1 MAYGQNMKAPNSG
14 IASLMAMRGRQGDN
28 TLVHVNPMEL
38 RALNSMAPGGLTQNP
53 ATGLP
58 EAFKLKDIL
67 PALGAVAGAA
77 ILGPALGITGALG
90 AGISTGLGAAA
101 GTAAAGGNREEILA
115 SGALSGLTA
124 GLGAKAAGLGT
135 EGAKAAGVGTE
146 GVKGAIS
153 DPTTQLGSNV
163 QRQAADIAAGQAT
176 KFPATVYPEA
186 MQQSIQMDKLMAA
199 RQAPTFMERVGDF
212 GDISKRVGG
221 LSGVA
226 TKSLAASTPMLMNQ
240 TQPPV
245 KGARPIQS
253 IRTEQRPMQDREE
266 IDRYIRQG
274 GVLPT
279 FFEPNPFVTQP
290 GIYREDGGAVQTQ
303 TTDGNTIKGDSYVLD
318 AFDVAAIGNGN
329 TMAGADII
337 MNALGKSND
346 DSFSGLVVTDN
357 SGVAD
362 DVSFNVRD
370 GGEITKAMISG
381 GEVVLAPDQVERA
394 GGVEN
399 IDKFREELTQR
410 VYKGEPSKVDSRFL
424 QKLA

>member
-1 MAYGQNMKAPNSG
+1 MAYGQNMKAPNAG
-14 IASLMAMRGRQGDN
+14 IASLMAMRGRRGDN

-38 RALNSMAPGGLTQNP
+38 KALNAMAPGGLSQNP

-67 PALGAVAGAA
+67 PALGAVAGSVF
-77 ILGPALGITGALG
+77 LGPLIGAGALAGGLG
-90 AGISTGLGAAA
+90 AGLGSAAGAAA
-101 GTAAAGGNREEILA
+101 AGYNREEIL
-115 SGALSGLTA
+115 GTGLMSGLTA
-124 GLGAKAAGLGT
+124 GFVG
-135 EGAKAAGVGTE
+135 GVGTAGKE
-146 GVKGAIS
+146 AA
-153 DPTTQLGSNV
+153 
-163 QRQAADIAAGQAT
+163 QAAVKEGATQGAKTLAEQSVQQGLREQLATRVLPSSTLNTIGQTAAQEGISSAVASQAMGAGLEAAGGTLLKQAGASGLSALAT
-176 KFPATVYPEA
+176 SPA
-186 MQQSIQMDKLMAA
+186 
-199 RQAPTFMERVGDF
+199 FME
-212 GDISKRVGG
+212 SPK
-221 LSGVA
+221 
-226 TKSLAASTPMLMNQ
+226 
-240 TQPPV
+240 PV
-245 KGARPIQS
+245 TGARPIQS
-253 IRTEQRPMQDREE
+253 VKTEQRPTASREE

-274 GVLPT
+274 GVMPT
-279 FFEPNPFVTQP
+279 FFEPNPYVVQE
-290 GIYREDGGAVQTQ
+290 GIYREEGGAVQTQ
-303 TTDGNTIKGDSYVLD
+303 TADGNTVKGDSYVMD

-337 MNALGKSND
+337 MKALGKSND

-362 DVSFNVRD
+362 DVSFNVKD
-370 GGEITKAMISG
+370 GGDITKAMISG

>member
-1 MAYGQNMKAPNSG
+1 MAYGQNMKAPNAG
-14 IASLMAMRGRQGDN
+14 IASLMAMRGRRGDN

-38 RALNSMAPGGLTQNP
+38 KALNAMAPGGLSQNP

-67 PALGAVAGAA
+67 PALGAVAGSVF
-77 ILGPALGITGALG
+77 LGPLIGAGALAGGLG
-90 AGISTGLGAAA
+90 AGLGSAAGAAA
-101 GTAAAGGNREEILA
+101 AGYNREEIL
-115 SGALSGLTA
+115 GTGLMSGLTA
-124 GLGAKAAGLGT
+124 GLVG
-135 EGAKAAGVGTE
+135 GVGTAGKE
-146 GVKGAIS
+146 AA
-153 DPTTQLGSNV
+153 
-163 QRQAADIAAGQAT
+163 QAAVKEGATQGAKTLAEQAGQAGFREQLAT
-176 KFPATVYPEA
+176 RVLPSSTLNTIGQTAAQEGISSAVASQAMGAGLEAAGGTLLKQAGASGLSALATSPAFMESSKPAT
-186 MQQSIQMDKLMAA
+186 
-199 RQAPTFMERVGDF
+199 
-212 GDISKRVGG
+212 
-221 LSGVA
+221 
-226 TKSLAASTPMLMNQ
+226 
-240 TQPPV
+240 
-245 KGARPIQS
+245 GARPIQS
-253 IRTEQRPMQDREE
+253 VKTEQRPTASREE

-274 GVLPT
+274 GVMPI
-279 FFEPNPFVTQP
+279 FFEPNPYVVQE
-290 GIYREDGGAVQTQ
+290 GIYREEGGAVQTQ
-303 TTDGNTIKGDSYVLD
+303 TADGNTVKGDSYVMD

-337 MNALGKSND
+337 MKALGKSND

-362 DVSFNVRD
+362 DVSFNVKD
-370 GGEITKAMISG
+370 GGDITKAMISG

>member
-1 MAYGQNMKAPNSG
+1 
-14 IASLMAMRGRQGDN
+14 
-28 TLVHVNPMEL
+28 
-38 RALNSMAPGGLTQNP
+38 
-53 ATGLP
+53 
-58 EAFKLKDIL
+58 
-67 PALGAVAGAA
+67 
-77 ILGPALGITGALG
+77 
-90 AGISTGLGAAA
+90 
-101 GTAAAGGNREEILA
+101 
-115 SGALSGLTA
+115 
-124 GLGAKAAGLGT
+124 
-135 EGAKAAGVGTE
+135 
-146 GVKGAIS
+146 
-153 DPTTQLGSNV
+153 
-163 QRQAADIAAGQAT
+163 
-176 KFPATVYPEA
+176 
-186 MQQSIQMDKLMAA
+186 
-199 RQAPTFMERVGDF
+199 MERVGDF
-212 GDISKRVGG
+212 GAISERVGG
-221 LSGVA
+221 LSGAA

>member
-1 MAYGQNMKAPNSG
+1 MKAPNSG

-53 ATGLP
+53 STGLP

-67 PALGAVAGAA
+67 PALGAVAGSVF
-77 ILGPALGITGALG
+77 LGPLIGAGAL
-90 AGISTGLGAAA
+90 AGGLGTGLGAAA
-101 GTAAAGGNREEILA
+101 GAAAAGGNREEIIGTGLM
-115 SGALSGLTA
+115 SGLTA
-124 GLGAKAAGLGT
+124 GLVGGAGTAGKEAAQEAIKEGATQGAKTLAEQAAGTSTGGIREQLATRLLPDATIDAIGQSAFQGGIQAGINPAMT
-135 EGAKAAGVGTE
+135 AGLEAAGGTLL
-146 GVKGAIS
+146 KQAGA
-153 DPTTQLGSNV
+153 
-163 QRQAADIAAGQAT
+163 
-176 KFPATVYPEA
+176 
-186 MQQSIQMDKLMAA
+186 
-199 RQAPTFMERVGDF
+199 
-212 GDISKRVGG
+212 GG
-221 LSGVA
+221 LSALA
-226 TKSLAASTPMLMNQ
+226 TSPAFMESSK
-240 TQPPV
+240 PV
-245 KGARPIQS
+245 KGAKPIQS
-253 IRTEQRPMQDREE
+253 IRTEQRPTASREE

-274 GVLPT
+274 GVMPT

>member
-1 MAYGQNMKAPNSG
+1 
-14 IASLMAMRGRQGDN
+14 
-28 TLVHVNPMEL
+28 
-38 RALNSMAPGGLTQNP
+38 MAPGGLTQNP

-77 ILGPALGITGALG
+77 FLGPVLGISGALG

-124 GLGAKAAGLGT
+124 GLGAKAAGVGKAGEAATGLEKVVKT
-135 EGAKAAGVGTE
+135 PGATTATAGKSIPAPE
-146 GVKGAIS
+146 SFGARIGETLPS
-153 DPTTQLGSNV
+153 RAGLYQPASVPPNV
-163 QRQAADIAAGQAT
+163 YTPPPPQT
-176 KFPATVYPEA
+176 
-186 MQQSIQMDKLMAA
+186 L
-199 RQAPTFMERVGDF
+199 MERVGDF
-212 GDISKRVGG
+212 GAISERVGG
-221 LSGVA
+221 LSGAA

-303 TTDGNTIKGDSYVLD
+303 TTDGNTIKL
-318 AFDVAAIGNGN
+318 
-329 TMAGADII
+329 
-337 MNALGKSND
+337 
-346 DSFSGLVVTDN
+346 
-357 SGVAD
+357 
-362 DVSFNVRD
+362 
-370 GGEITKAMISG
+370 
-381 GEVVLAPDQVERA
+381 
-394 GGVEN
+394 
-399 IDKFREELTQR
+399 
-410 VYKGEPSKVDSRFL
+410 
-424 QKLA
+424 

>member
-1 MAYGQNMKAPNSG
+1 MATS
-14 IASLMAMRGRQGDN
+14 
-28 TLVHVNPMEL
+28 
-38 RALNSMAPGGLTQNP
+38 P
-53 ATGLP
+53 A
-58 EAFKLKDIL
+58 
-67 PALGAVAGAA
+67 
-77 ILGPALGITGALG
+77 
-90 AGISTGLGAAA
+90 
-101 GTAAAGGNREEILA
+101 
-115 SGALSGLTA
+115 
-124 GLGAKAAGLGT
+124 
-135 EGAKAAGVGTE
+135 
-146 GVKGAIS
+146 
-153 DPTTQLGSNV
+153 
-163 QRQAADIAAGQAT
+163 
-176 KFPATVYPEA
+176 
-186 MQQSIQMDKLMAA
+186 
-199 RQAPTFMERVGDF
+199 FME
-212 GDISKRVGG
+212 SPK
-221 LSGVA
+221 
-226 TKSLAASTPMLMNQ
+226 
-240 TQPPV
+240 PV
-245 KGARPIQS
+245 TGARPIQS

-329 TMAGADII
+329 SMAGADII

>member
-67 PALGAVAGAA
+67 PALGAVAGAT
-77 ILGPALGITGALG
+77 ILGPMIGVGAL
-90 AGISTGLGAAA
+90 AGGLGTGLGAAA
-101 GTAAAGGNREEILA
+101 GTAAAGGNKEEILT
-115 SGALSGLTA
+115 SGFASGLTA
-124 GLGAKAAGLGT
+124 GLMGGAGTAGKEATKTVLEESTQQGLKTAAEQELGKAGLREGLANRLLPEAAIDEIKRSAVSNQLAERAGLEAAGGT
-135 EGAKAAGVGTE
+135 LLKQAGA
-146 GVKGAIS
+146 
-153 DPTTQLGSNV
+153 
-163 QRQAADIAAGQAT
+163 
-176 KFPATVYPEA
+176 
-186 MQQSIQMDKLMAA
+186 
-199 RQAPTFMERVGDF
+199 
-212 GDISKRVGG
+212 GG
-221 LSGVA
+221 LSAMA
-226 TKSLAASTPMLMNQ
+226 TSPAFMESPK
-240 TQPPV
+240 PV
-245 KGARPIQS
+245 TGARPIQS

-329 TMAGADII
+329 SMAGADII

-424 QKLA
+424 QKLT